1 MGDFMID
8 VTQPHHYFIT
18 SAATWVSDNNLEK
31 GLKRHAREKD
41 GLKLVNVWF
50 VPGDDKSEYKI
61 SYYAPQVEGAELI
74 AVIER

>member
-1 MGDFMID
+1 MID
-8 VTQPHHYFIT
+8 VTKPHHYFIT
-18 SAATWVSDNNLEK
+18 SAATWVADNNLEK
-31 GLKRHAREKD
+31 GLKRHAEQLD

-50 VPGDDKSEYKI
+50 VPGNDKSSYEI